1 MASLRRCPDIFRPPP
16 QPRTSRL
23 HIGCR
28 LRLQKNL
35 SGPRRSQA
43 DLCGPKRTGRA
54 EVAGRQPPRG
64 VADSQFRTPHFAFRI
79 SPGPATRQYP
89 AIPGNTRTKV
99 HFLAAYCRLTV
110 RLLPRIQFPCRV
122 LPAHLLVPLLVPL
135 LVLLL
140 VLVLVI
146 VLDLS
151 TLDFGPGSSPVPDTS
166 RLEFVGD
173 EVTSL

>member
-1 MASLRRCPDIFRPPP
+1 
-16 QPRTSRL
+16 
-23 HIGCR
+23 
-28 LRLQKNL
+28 
-35 SGPRRSQA
+35 
-43 DLCGPKRTGRA
+43 
-54 EVAGRQPPRG
+54 
-64 VADSQFRTPHFAFRI
+64 
-79 SPGPATRQYP
+79 
-89 AIPGNTRTKV
+89 
-99 HFLAAYCRLTV
+99 
-110 RLLPRIQFPCRV
+110 